1 MNPGP
6 VRRPAV
12 AGGFYP
18 SDPDVLRAMVDRL
31 LAAAVAEAEAAR
43 SAAATAAATGGPSA
57 AEPSGEPPRALAG
70 PLLGLLVPH
79 AGLVFSGL
87 VAAHAWRLL
96 ASDPPG
102 TAVLLGTNHTAGWLR
117 GIGTWD
123 AGAWD
128 SPLGPVQV
136 DEELAGA
143 IAGLGPGFCVD
154 RAAHDDEH
162 SLEVQMPFLRRVAP
176 AMRIVP
182 LAVSTGTGAAARDV
196 GERLGTFLGERLAAG
211 ERIVIVASTDAAHY
225 PAARDAER
233 ATEALLPPLLALD
246 PVGLAG
252 REASLVTAGIPGL
265 RCGMCGIEP
274 SVVGLAALRALGATR
289 GELLAAATSADAGG
303 DPRRTV
309 GYIAAAFRA

>member
-1 MNPGP
+1 MNPGL
-6 VRRPAV
+6 VRHPAV

-18 SDPDVLRAMVDRL
+18 NDPDVLRAMVDRL
-31 LAAAVAEAEAAR
+31 LAAATAEALAAQ
-43 SAAATAAATGGPSA
+43 APA
-57 AEPSGEPPRALAG
+57 AEAHPRALAG

-96 ASDPPG
+96 ATDPPD
-102 TAVLLGTNHTAGWLR
+102 TTVLLGTNHTAGWLR
-117 GIGTWD
+117 GIGAWD
-123 AGAWD
+123 AGGWD
-128 SPLGPVQV
+128 SPLGRVQV
-136 DEELAGA
+136 DEGLAGA

-162 SLEVQMPFLRRVAP
+162 SLEIQLPFLRRVAP

-182 LAVSTGTGAAARDV
+182 LAVSTGTGAAAREL
-196 GERLGTFLGERLAAG
+196 GERLGRFLGERLVAG
-211 ERIVIVASTDAAHY
+211 ARIVLVASSDAAHY

-233 ATEALLPPLLALD
+233 ATEALLPPMLALD
-246 PVGLAG
+246 PVGLAE
-252 REASLVTAGIPGL
+252 REERLVRAGIPGL

-309 GYIAAAFRA
+309 GYIAAAFRG

>member
-31 LAAAVAEAEAAR
+31 LAAAVTEATAPGAKAAEAE
-43 SAAATAAATGGPSA
+43 G
-57 AEPSGEPPRALAG
+57 SGRPPHAPAG
-70 PLLGLLVPH
+70 RLLGLLVPH

-117 GIGTWD
+117 GIGVWD
-123 AGAWD
+123 AGAWA
-128 SPLGPVQV
+128 SPLGRVQV
-136 DEELAGA
+136 DEGLAGA

-154 RAAHDDEH
+154 RAAHGDEH
-162 SLEVQMPFLRRVAP
+162 SLEVQLPFVGRVAP

-182 LAVSTGTGAAARDV
+182 LAVSTGTGAAAREL
-196 GERLGTFLGERLAAG
+196 GGQLGRLLGERLAAG
-211 ERIVIVASTDAAHY
+211 ERIVLVASSDAAHY

-233 ATEALLPPLLALD
+233 ATEVLLPPLLALD
-246 PVGLAG
+246 PVGLAE
-252 REASLVTAGIPGL
+252 REQALVTAGIPGL